1 MIPPKTASLLQS
13 EDKSALLVGTPRQL
27 LQRCSEAE
35 PELGTPRQLL
45 SAPLQWGPEAEP
57 ELGGREVARLAVG
70 AVGARA
76 PVDMLKAL
84 ARCVVDIGQA
94 RLGYD
99 SGDVARGAQGDVLV
113 VDSVWP
119 SVKVNQFRWAAPPE
133 HLVEEPDRLLVALIH
148 QEQAA
153 RVREE
158 RGKALT
164 LVWHCRRGAAGVPGV
179 ELTIAPCPVGATN
192 QAFAI
197 SEEPLNILDDFLV
210 KVRFDVRMEV
220 EVKRQGPRERRAHHR
235 CVTDGV
241 TTRDWA
247 RERVEV
253 DLMPH
258 DDLRRVLCVELW
270 TFMEAWTIMCLECL
284 AASCC
289 ILKDHAAERCTARL
303 WHVLDEQVLTT
314 CQRP

>member
-1 MIPPKTASLLQS
+1 MSCLHPDERPPPLFYRVCDIYNLRLQS
-13 EDKSALLVGTPRQL
+13 DSLASNPGEDKKCVSVLKEQYRVIKLNSTKESRN
-27 LQRCSEAE
+27 
-35 PELGTPRQLL
+35 PRQLL

-70 AVGARA
+70 AIGARE

-84 ARCVVDIGQA
+84 ASCVVDIRQA

-113 VDSVWP
+113 VDSVWS
-119 SVKVNQFRWAAPPE
+119 SVKVHQFRWGAAPPE
-133 HLVEEPDRLLVALIH
+133 HLVEEPDRLLVSLIH

-179 ELTIAPCPVGATN
+179 ELTIAPCPVGAAY
-192 QAFAI
+192 QAFAL

-210 KVRFDVRMEV
+210 KVRFDLRVEV
-220 EVKRQGPRERRAHHR
+220 EVKRQDPRERRAHHR

-241 TTRDWA
+241 STRDWA

-253 DLMPH
+253 DFMPH

-270 TFMEAWTIMCLECL
+270 TTMEA
-284 AASCC
+284 
-289 ILKDHAAERCTARL
+289 
-303 WHVLDEQVLTT
+303 
-314 CQRP
+314 